1 MPNDLEID
9 FIKGPFG
16 YRRRRLD
23 RGEPLLR
30 AIGLRGQK
38 GLKVADATAGLG
50 RDGFLMA
57 AAGADV
63 VLVERSP
70 EVFQRL
76 KDALE
81 KAASA
86 GEDLAAIAGRIQLIC
101 GDAREVLQ
109 GREVDAILVDPMHP
123 ERRNSALVKKEMR
136 DLRLLVGSDPD
147 RDDLIRSML
156 RLPAG
161 RVVVKWPLHGPLPED
176 LPRPSFEI
184 AAKTVRYSVFVGAS
198 NRPPARDPLTG
209 SGAAGEG

>member
-1 MPNDLEID
+1 MPNELEID

-50 RDGFLMA
+50 RDGFLLA
-57 AAGADV
+57 AAGAEV

-70 EVFQRL
+70 EVFTHL
-76 KDALE
+76 KNALV
-81 KAASA
+81 KAALAS
-86 GEDLAAIAGRIQLIC
+86 EDLAAIVGRIQIIC
-101 GDAREVLQ
+101 GDAREVLRN
-109 GREVDAILVDPMHP
+109 REVDAILVDPMHP
-123 ERRNSALVKKEMR
+123 ERKNSALVKKEMR

-147 RDDLIRSML
+147 RDELIRSML

-161 RVVVKWPLHGPLPED
+161 RVVVKWPLREPLPGD
-176 LPRPSFEI
+176 IPRPSFEI
-184 AAKTVRYSVFVGAS
+184 AAKTVRYSVFLGAS
-198 NRPPARDPLTG
+198 RRQPAEEPRAV
-209 SGAAGEG
+209 SGATGEG